1 LKLILPYFKKNLW
14 RIVLG
19 IFCML
24 IIDSI
29 QLIIPGIIKNTVDM
43 LANNLRDNLFLIKA
57 SITIISLGI
66 LMTTLRYWWRILLMG
81 SARDVEKG
89 IREQLFAHILS
100 LDQNY
105 YDKIKTGDIMAHA
118 TSDINHIRM
127 AFGFGL
133 IALTDI
139 LLLGITTIAIMLYLN
154 VKLTLF
160 ALIPMPM
167 LVIVTKILGGK
178 MHTFHKT
185 AQESFSSLTEIVR
198 ESFFGIRV
206 IKVFNFETFISQKV
220 ETFSNDYFSKN
231 IKRAFL
237 TAILKPFML
246 FVFNFSTG
254 IVLFYGGYLVMRN
267 ALSPGE
273 LVAFIQY
280 VSILA
285 WPMIAFGWLTN
296 LMQRGLASLKRINT
310 LLDAKPDVC
319 NSSNPVQLNQ
329 FQDIE
334 HNRYQ
339 DMIKFKDVDFS
350 YNKNNSVLKKITME
364 IKTGTSAGITG
375 HPGSGKTSLV
385 QLIVRLYNCTKGNI
399 YINTHDINN
408 IDLAS
413 LRDNI
418 AYSPQESFLFS
429 GTIEENIVMG
439 KNIPK
444 TRLNKVIQA
453 CMLESTLSSMSSG
466 LDTIVGE
473 RGITLSGGQK
483 QRIALARTLIEE
495 KSIIILDDPI
505 SQMDTDTASEVIKN
519 INIIKNDATLII
531 VSHRIAALTPC
542 DKIYILN
549 DGNIEDTGTHED
561 LIKQSSFYKN
571 AYTVQLFEE
580 KNVS

>member
-1 LKLILPYFKKNLW
+1 
-14 RIVLG
+14 
-19 IFCML
+19 ML

-43 LANNLRDNLFLIKA
+43 LAENLHNNFFLLKA
-57 SITIISLGI
+57 SLTIVALGI
-66 LMTTLRYWWRILLMG
+66 VMTTLRYWWRILLMG

-89 IREQLFAHILS
+89 IREQLFAHILT
-100 LDQNY
+100 LDQSY
-105 YDKIKTGDIMAHA
+105 YDKTKTGDIMAHA

-127 AFGFGL
+127 AFGFGI

-139 LLLGITTIAIMLYLN
+139 LLLGIATITIMLYLN

-160 ALIPMPM
+160 ALIPMPL

-178 MHTFHKT
+178 MHSFHKT

-206 IKVFNFETFISQKV
+206 IKVFNFENFISQKV
-220 ETFSNDYFSKN
+220 ESFSKDYFGKN

-237 TAILKPFML
+237 AAILKPFML

-254 IVLFYGGYLVMRN
+254 IVLFYGGYLVMKD

-280 VSILA
+280 ISILA

-310 LLDAKPDVC
+310 LLDAKPDVI
-319 NSSNPVQLNQ
+319 NSFDPVQLKKG
-329 FQDIE
+329 QDK
-334 HNRYQ
+334 HLGKYQ
-339 DMIKFKDVDFS
+339 DMIKFKNVDFS
-350 YNKNNSVLKKITME
+350 YNKKDYVLKNITME
-364 IKTGTSAGITG
+364 IKNGTSAGITG
-375 HPGSGKTSLV
+375 RPGSGKTSLV
-385 QLIVRLYNCTKGNI
+385 QLLVRLYNCTAGKI
-399 YINTHDINN
+399 YIDTNDINN
-408 IDLAS
+408 IDLSS
-413 LRDNI
+413 LRENI
-418 AYSPQESFLFS
+418 AYAPQESFLFS
-429 GTIEENIVMG
+429 GTIGENITMG
-439 KNIPK
+439 KDVSK
-444 TRLNKVIQA
+444 VRLNKILQA
-453 CMLESTLSSMSSG
+453 CVLEETISSMTQG

-473 RGITLSGGQK
+473 RGVTLSGGQK
-483 QRIALARTLIEE
+483 QRIALARTLIRE
-495 KSIIILDDPI
+495 KQIIILDDPI
-505 SQMDTDTASEVIKN
+505 SQMDTDTASQVIKN
-519 INIIKNDATLII
+519 INIIKNNATLII

-542 DKIYILN
+542 DNIYILN
-549 DGNIEDTGTHED
+549 NGNIEETGTHEE

>member
-1 LKLILPYFKKNLW
+1 
-14 RIVLG
+14 
-19 IFCML
+19 ML

-29 QLIIPGIIKNTVDM
+29 QLIIPGIIKNAVDM
-43 LANNLRDNLFLIKA
+43 LANNLHNNFFLLKA
-57 SITIISLGI
+57 SLTIIALGF
-66 LMTTLRYWWRILLMG
+66 LMTSLRYWWRVLLMG

-89 IREQLFAHILS
+89 IREQLFSHILT
-100 LDQNY
+100 LDQSY
-105 YDKIKTGDIMAHA
+105 YDKIKTGDIMTHA

-139 LLLGITTIAIMLYLN
+139 LLLGIATITIMLYLN

-160 ALIPMPM
+160 ALIPMPL

-178 MHTFHKT
+178 MHSFHET

-206 IKVFNFETFISQKV
+206 IKVFNFESFISQKV
-220 ETFSNDYFSKN
+220 ESFSKDYFGKN

-237 TAILKPFML
+237 SAILKPFML

-254 IVLFYGGYLVMRN
+254 IVLFYGGYLVIKD

-280 VSILA
+280 ISILA

-296 LMQRGLASLKRINT
+296 LMQRGLASLKRINI
-310 LLDAKPDVC
+310 LLNAKPDVC
-319 NSSNPVQLNQ
+319 NSSNPIQLNQ
-329 FQDIE
+329 SQDMQQV
-334 HNRYQ
+334 RYQ
-339 DMIKFKDVDFS
+339 NMIKFKNVDFS
-350 YNKNNSVLKKITME
+350 YNKKNSVLKEIAME
-364 IKTGTSAGITG
+364 IKNGTSIGITG

-385 QLIVRLYNCTKGNI
+385 QLIVRLYNCTKGNV
-399 YINTHDINN
+399 YIDTHDINN
-408 IDLAS
+408 IDLTS
-413 LRDNI
+413 LRENI

-444 TRLNKVIQA
+444 ARLNKILQA
-453 CMLESTLSSMSSG
+453 CMLESTLSSMPSG
-466 LDTIVGE
+466 LNTIVGE

-483 QRIALARTLIEE
+483 QRIALARTFIEE
-495 KSIIILDDPI
+495 KNIIILDDPI

-542 DKIYILN
+542 DKIFILDN
-549 DGNIEDTGTHED
+549 GHIEDTGTHED
-561 LIKQSSFYKN
+561 LLKQSSFYKN

>member
-1 LKLILPYFKKNLW
+1 
-14 RIVLG
+14 
-19 IFCML
+19 ML

-43 LANNLRDNLFLIKA
+43 LAENLHNNFFLLKA
-57 SITIISLGI
+57 SLTIVALGI

-89 IREQLFAHILS
+89 IREQLFAHILT
-100 LDQNY
+100 LDQSY
-105 YDKIKTGDIMAHA
+105 YDKTKTGDIMAHA

-127 AFGFGL
+127 AFGFGI

-139 LLLGITTIAIMLYLN
+139 LLLGIATITIMLYLN

-160 ALIPMPM
+160 ALIPMPL

-178 MHTFHKT
+178 MHSFHKT

-206 IKVFNFETFISQKV
+206 IKVFNFENFISQKV
-220 ETFSNDYFSKN
+220 ESFSKDYFGKN

-237 TAILKPFML
+237 AAILKPFML

-254 IVLFYGGYLVMRN
+254 IVLFYGGYLVIKD

-280 VSILA
+280 ISILA

-310 LLDAKPDVC
+310 LLDAKPDVI
-319 NSSNPVQLNQ
+319 NSFDPVQFKIGQNKHS
-329 FQDIE
+329 DK
-334 HNRYQ
+334 YQ
-339 DMIKFKDVDFS
+339 DMIKFKNVDFS
-350 YNKNNSVLKKITME
+350 YNKKDYVLKNISME
-364 IKTGTSAGITG
+364 IKNGTSIGITG
-375 HPGSGKTSLV
+375 RPGSGKTSLV
-385 QLIVRLYNCTKGNI
+385 QLLVRLYNCTAGNI
-399 YINTHDINN
+399 YIDTNDINN
-408 IDLAS
+408 IDLSS
-413 LRDNI
+413 LRGNI
-418 AYSPQESFLFS
+418 AYAPQESFLFS
-429 GTIEENIVMG
+429 GTIGENIVMG
-439 KNIPK
+439 KDVSK
-444 TRLNKVIQA
+444 LRLNKTLQA
-453 CMLESTLSSMSSG
+453 CVLEETISSMTQG

-473 RGITLSGGQK
+473 RGVTLSGGQK
-483 QRIALARTLIEE
+483 QRIALARTLIQE
-495 KSIIILDDPI
+495 KRIIILDDPI
-505 SQMDTDTASEVIKN
+505 SQMDTDTASKVIKN

-542 DKIYILN
+542 DNIYILN
-549 DGNIEDTGTHED
+549 NGNIEETGTHEE